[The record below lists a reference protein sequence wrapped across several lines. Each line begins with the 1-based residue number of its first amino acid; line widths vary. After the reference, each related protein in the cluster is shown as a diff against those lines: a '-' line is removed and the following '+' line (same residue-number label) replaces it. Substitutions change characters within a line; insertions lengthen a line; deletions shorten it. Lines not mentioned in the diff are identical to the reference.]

1 MLFFLHP
8 AISVLSDESNDPQ
21 HAMSSESTEMHENE
35 ESARAKIHWQ
45 EIGQVD
51 NMMIAG
57 LAKEMLESEGIPVVV
72 MSQAGFLGELG
83 LPLQNM
89 FTGGPSRTRLLVPEE
104 SADDATA
111 LMFETM
117 GEMWYPSAF
126 SSSTK
131 PTDQENAS

>member
-1 MLFFLHP
+1 MLFFLNP
-8 AISVLSDESNDPQ
+8 AIAVLADDTADAQNASSG
-21 HAMSSESTEMHENE
+21 ASSEPEENE
-35 ESARAKIHWQ
+35 ESARAKIHWC

-72 MSQAGFLGELG
+72 MSQSGFLGELG

-89 FTGGPSRTRLLVPEE
+89 FTGAPSRTRLLVPEE

-117 GEMWYPSAF
+117 GEMWYPSI
-126 SSSTK
+126 SSTDTQ
-131 PTDQENAS
+131 PTDRENAS